1 MINDIS
7 ISYRKY
13 IMKWME
19 SSKRLVRDF
28 VFSEQQKKAYFFDI
42 FWFFIKNKE
51 IKEEIP
57 AERMKKL
64 GIVIHNRKR
73 ISRRSFNALEDF
85 SEAFFVEFHVWDL
98 NCYEWNF
105 VHEILAVIV
114 SIVVFFL
121 GASLSFYPYFSF
133 KILSSAENSQKNLY
147 NK

>member
-1 MINDIS
+1 MISQSPIENILWNEWKAAKDWFVILFFQNNRKRRIFS
-7 ISYRKY
+7 I
-13 IMKWME
+13 
-19 SSKRLVRDF
+19 
-28 VFSEQQKKAYFFDI
+28 FFG
-42 FWFFIKNKE
+42 FLLKNKE

>member
-1 MINDIS
+1 MNGKQQKIGS
-7 ISYRKY
+7 
-13 IMKWME
+13 W
-19 SSKRLVRDF
+19 F
-28 VFSEQQKKAYFFDI
+28 CFSEQQKKAYFFDI
-42 FWFFIKNKE
+42 FWKGSLFYKENKE

-85 SEAFFVEFHVWDL
+85 SEAFFVKFHVWDP

-147 NK
+147 DK